1 MSDAATRPTA
11 PDASAVPA
19 APAQPADLAEA
30 AFARVRAE
38 LVSRPRGKV
47 LVAMSGGVD
56 SSATAALLLRA
67 GFDCVGVTMRLYD
80 HAIPGSRTCC
90 SVSDILDARAV
101 CASLGIAHETLD
113 LRERFAR
120 TVIAD
125 FVRGYEAGLTPNPC
139 VECNRVLKLGL
150 LDAYA
155 REQGCAYLAT
165 GHYART
171 QLGPHGTGVL
181 LRAADV
187 AKDQSYVLYHATP
200 ASLARLL
207 LPLGCLTK
215 AEARAVAQESG
226 LGTARKGESQDIC
239 FVPDGD
245 YAGFLASRGAAGL
258 DSGAIVDVQGAR
270 LGTHQ
275 GLARYTIGQ
284 RKGLGVACGRRLYV
298 VAKDRARNE
307 LVLGD
312 ARDLERGSLRAT
324 AMNWLEDPEQATR
337 GELQAMLRYH
347 GSLSAVRVLAKGAA
361 ANPWGSV
368 EARAISQP
376 FAYVAP
382 GQSLVLYAGDR
393 VVAGGLIAADA

>member
-1 MSDAATRPTA
+1 MTNATP
-11 PDASAVPA
+11 SH
-19 APAQPADLAEA
+19 APAPQPPDDPVLVAEQA
-30 AFARVRAE
+30 LTQVRAE
-38 LVSRPRGKV
+38 LAERPRGKV

-56 SSATAALLLRA
+56 SSATAALLMRA

-90 SVSDILDARAV
+90 SLSDILDARAV
-101 CASLGIAHETLD
+101 CTSLGIAHETLD

-125 FVRGYEAGLTPNPC
+125 FVRSYEAGLTPNPC

-155 REQGCAYLAT
+155 RELGCAYLAT

-171 QLGPHGTGVL
+171 QLDGSGAGAL
-181 LRAADV
+181 LRGANP
-187 AKDQSYVLYHATP
+187 AKDQSYVLYNATP
-200 ASLARLL
+200 AALARLL
-207 LPLGCLTK
+207 LPLGCLSK
-215 AEARAVAQESG
+215 DEARAVAQVGG
-226 LGTARKGESQDIC
+226 LGTAHKRESQDIC

-245 YAGFLASRGAAGL
+245 YAGFLAQHGAAGL
-258 DSGAIVDVQGAR
+258 EPGAIVDTRGTR

-298 VAKDRARNE
+298 VGKDRARNE
-307 LVLGD
+307 LVLGN
-312 ARDLERGSLRAT
+312 ASDLERARLRADR
-324 AMNWLEDPEQATR
+324 MNWLVSPPAHGSVEA
-337 GELQAMLRYH
+337 QAMLRYH
-347 GSLSAVRVLAKGAA
+347 GSLVRVRVRACGVASD
-361 ANPWGSV
+361 PWGSV
-368 EARAISQP
+368 VAEAAGEP

-382 GQSLVLYAGDR
+382 GQSLVLYQGQR
-393 VVAGGLIAADA
+393 VIAGGVIRADA